1 MRSITL
7 TDWASLLLR
16 GALIL
21 AAVLA
26 LFSYL
31 GILR

>member
-1 MRSITL
+1 MKSITL
-7 TDWASLLLR
+7 HDWASLLLR
-16 GALIL
+16 GALTITAL
-21 AAVLA
+21 LA